1 MDIGEIAEKAVR
13 DVDRHNALAITSA
26 RLREAYSEY
35 GRLLW
40 HGNGAS
46 VELQEGKKTAS

>member
-13 DVDRHNALAITSA
+13 DVDRHNALAKA
-26 RLREAYSEY
+26 RAQLRDAYAEY